1 MCLSAKRKLFESK
14 RRAHYNEG
22 HAIKLA
28 RKLIEAADEEDENP
42 EDKGQGQSSGGSSPN
57 KD

>member
-1 MCLSAKRKLFESK
+1 LFESK